1 MLPTSRTHP
10 RLHRR
15 KPADQFSYPD
25 ESPLRPERFRF
36 FFSQHLKR
44 SSEDST
50 DTPLNATMKSP
61 SRIPAFHAGEFG
73 STETTKSTFHSIA
86 AIPNPIRPCPIANT
100 KTSSSHVQSTGSYPP
115 TTFGS
120 SSPSKQCERQGLLLH
135 PVSRRLCKMPSG
147 PRPPGDAAMAA
158 IYCRPVLAFV
168 ERCDTLSFL
177 ELA

>member
-1 MLPTSRTHP
+1 MLPASGTHP

-15 KPADQFSYPD
+15 NPRINFLIVTNHRCVLKDSDFS
-25 ESPLRPERFRF
+25 SV
-36 FFSQHLKR
+36 SILKR

-135 PVSRRLCKMPSG
+135 QVSRRLCKMPSG

-158 IYCRPVLAFV
+158 IYCRSVLAFV